1 MLERAARTAGTT
13 LAATATPSATA
24 VTKPTVDMVI
34 DGVPA
39 LPMRPAP
46 DSVSNGAVSD
56 PTANPA
62 AAATMATRTYSA
74 SSTAAT
80 RLGVPPTA
88 LRSPTRL
95 V

>member
-1 MLERAARTAGTT
+1 
-13 LAATATPSATA
+13 
-24 VTKPTVDMVI
+24 MVI

-39 LPMRPAP
+39 LPMSPALDP
-46 DSVSNGAVSD
+46 VSNGAVSD
-56 PTANPA
+56 PTAKPA
-62 AAATMATRTYSA
+62 EAATMATRTYSA

-80 RLGVPPTA
+80 RPGVPPTA